1 MREGVMHVMFV
12 DESGDVGAIRSP
24 TRHFVLSAVVVDHVG
39 WAEVGD
45 ELRSM
50 RARLCSVFGLAEGAE
65 IHASEFLGGSPLHLG
80 LDLRRRYLCAL
91 QILRTLRHLRGAR
104 FARVAVDKAQAEGGI
119 LDLAWGE
126 LLHEVN
132 SDLGRGPSTGCPSRG
147 IFVVCDH
154 HSALPY
160 RPSSH
165 VLARM
170 HAGAPLLDH
179 PYGRDSRDNLML
191 QVADLLA
198 YLTKQS
204 IEPGVHFRRS
214 RSRALVRE
222 SERLFAQPCRVITA

>member
-1 MREGVMHVMFV
+1 MHVLFV

-50 RARLCSVFGLAEGAE
+50 RAGLCAVFGLAEGAE
-65 IHASEFLGGSPLHLG
+65 IHSSEFLGGSPLHLG
-80 LDLRRRYLCAL
+80 LDLRRRYLCVL
-91 QILRTLRHLRGAR
+91 QILRTLRHLRGVR
-104 FARVAVDKAQAEGGI
+104 FARVAVDKARAEGGV

-126 LLHEVN
+126 LLREV
-132 SDLGRGPSTGCPSRG
+132 SRDLGSGPRTECPSRG
-147 IFVVCDH
+147 LLVVCDH
-154 HSALPY
+154 HAALPY
-160 RPSSH
+160 RPSGP

-222 SERLFAQPCRVITA
+222 AERLFVHPCRVIAR